1 MPLKKLR
8 NAWRSTRQTRSR
20 TKRQKEAILE
30 GAMTTPSSDEQQGVL
45 RLFIFLNDFTDSDN
59 EATAEL
65 WAWLLQRD
73 PTVKGIYIAEPR
85 WVNLG
90 YYMSAPEF
98 GRCIGLVSRLQPPLE
113 GGDPPLTTVLAG
125 RLTKEI
131 IDSRK
136 VDGRKLEDDERELL
150 MRCVKPSNGSKDDSI
165 KHARLV
171 AMDYL
176 TTMRTKCSRFEA
188 FIDVGCL
195 DKLESPINLKTHYH
209 DELVARSLEELEE
222 FQTIKDMPTS
232 EQPQIEERRSRLRA
246 WYSNAI
252 KRKEAEFGG
261 QSPFRDL
268 DYHYLFSEI
277 RNHDQTTVFG
287 GASLTVLQELL
298 EKEPSLAKKVR
309 YFQQGGTFNSK
320 LNILGNPYNF
330 ALNTKAAEYVFRHQ
344 DKLGQFTLIPTDT
357 TKRVE
362 WTVQG
367 LAKISPAVGVRS
379 LAFHGRYDPWMMISS
394 KERDGKP
401 HSTQEFLAWRAEWA
415 DDPLYTDPN
424 SKGYKAVMADLTA
437 FLAAFTDAFKEY
449 DQGTLKQASIKV
461 TMEQTIPGSNQM
473 VLREDPAS
481 KIECLVFE
489 SGHGTQETVLVKDAL
504 DLLQKALN
512 TAAPSV

>member
-8 NAWRSTRQTRSR
+8 NSWRATRQTRSR

-30 GAMTTPSSDEQQGVL
+30 SAMPTQTSDEQQGESM
-45 RLFIFLNDFTDSDN
+45 LFVFLNDFTDSDN

-65 WAWLLQRD
+65 WAWLLERD

-90 YYMSAPEF
+90 YYMSAKDF
-98 GRCIGLVSRLQPPLE
+98 GRCIGLVSKLQPPLE
-113 GGDPPLTTVLAG
+113 GGEPPLSTVLAG
-125 RLTKEI
+125 RLTTEI

-136 VDGRKLEDDERELL
+136 VDGRPLNDDERDLL
-150 MRCVKPSNGSKDDSI
+150 MRCVKPSNGSREDSI
-165 KHARLV
+165 QHARLV

-188 FIDVGCL
+188 FIDVDCL

-209 DELVARSLEELEE
+209 DELVARSLEELDE
-222 FQTIKDMPTS
+222 FQTIKDIPTS
-232 EQPQIEERRSRLRA
+232 EQPQIEERRTRLRA
-246 WYSNAI
+246 WYTKAI
-252 KRKEAEFGG
+252 KRKVEEFGG

-268 DYHYLFSEI
+268 DYDHLFGEI
-277 RNHDQTTVFG
+277 RNHNQTTVFG

-298 EKEPSLAKKVR
+298 LKEPSLAKKVR

-330 ALNTKAAEYVFRHQ
+330 ALNTKAAEFVFENQ

-379 LAFHGRYDPWMMISS
+379 LAFHGRYDPWQMVSS

-415 DDPLYTDPN
+415 DDPQYTDPK

-437 FLAAFTDAFKEY
+437 FLAAFTDVFKEY
-449 DQGTLKQASIKV
+449 DHGTLKQTSVKV
-461 TMEQTIPGSNQM
+461 AMEQTIPGSNQM

-481 KIECLVFE
+481 KIECLMFE
-489 SGHGTQETVLVKDAL
+489 SGQGTQETVLVKDAVA
-504 DLLQKALN
+504 LLQKALN